1 MPDAVGYRQKFA
13 VIIPSTNT
21 VVEHDYYA
29 MKVPG
34 VTFHFGRM
42 YIEDP
47 SADSDEAFE
56 NLVMQIRGST
66 DDAVRRV
73 LTSKPDY
80 MVMGMSA
87 ETFWG
92 GKAGNERFTQHIK
105 DLSGLDVATGADAC
119 RRAADLLGVRRV
131 AVVTPYQPVADDQVE
146 LFFSEVGL
154 AVERI
159 VGLKCPSATAIA
171 EVDEDRLIQVLQ
183 EIDGPNVDA
192 IIQVG
197 TNLSMVRVAAEAE
210 RWLRKPVLA
219 INAVTLWHAYRTNGI
234 TDRLVGFGQLL
245 DQH

>member
-1 MPDAVGYRQKFA
+1 MPDAVGYRKKFA

-47 SADSDEAFE
+47 SADSNAAFE
-56 NLVMQIRGST
+56 NLVMQIRSST
-66 DDAVRRV
+66 DDAVRSV

-105 DLSGLDVATGADAC
+105 DLSGLDVSTGADAC
-119 RRAADLLGVRRV
+119 RRAADLLGVRKV

-146 LFFSEVGL
+146 LFFSETGL
-154 AVERI
+154 DVQRI

-171 EVDEDRLIQVLQ
+171 EVEEDRLIRVLQ
-183 EIDGPNVDA
+183 EIDGPDVDA
-192 IIQVG
+192 VIQVG

-234 TDRLVGFGQLL
+234 NDRLVGFGQLL
-245 DQH
+245 DHH